1 MPLLNLKPIIRFSLW
16 ITVFVYLI
24 QTATTTTPWLL
35 KFKGKFYLPALHV
48 PNEIQLAI
56 NHPLGYDN
64 PYSKSLIA
72 THGWA
77 WSSPL
82 ATHPY
87 IIEKSN
93 LKLKNPD
100 RQHWLGTDHLGR
112 DCFGLMLQGL
122 ASALSF
128 GLIYSLVCLS
138 LGTGIGLIAGFYPNG
153 YDRAIQS
160 FLVIWKSIPLLY
172 LLIILRAWLPLTK
185 HQVLLVMVAFG
196 WGKFYQLTR
205 ALALQNRQGI
215 YMLSCR
221 SLGFKP
227 WRLLL
232 YHLFPLSIRA
242 SISYFP
248 WHFIHGVNTL
258 ITSEFIG
265 ITMMSNLSL
274 GSLIQQAK
282 MNPEAYWLPM
292 GLLILLASNS
302 GIAFWIY
309 GDSSYQSKTQDN
321 AYGDQ
326 FKYSN

>member
-232 YHLFPLSIRA
+232 YHLFPLSLYKNAAHTLTGIYNSGESMTVLAKRIMSLHVTTGNVDEYVTVA
-242 SISYFP
+242 WGEDFIIYFI
-248 WHFIHGVNTL
+248 W
-258 ITSEFIG
+258 
-265 ITMMSNLSL
+265 
-274 GSLIQQAK
+274 
-282 MNPEAYWLPM
+282 
-292 GLLILLASNS
+292 LLILAKILWST
-302 GIAFWIY
+302 WTRPET
-309 GDSSYQSKTQDN
+309 D
-321 AYGDQ
+321 
-326 FKYSN
+326 